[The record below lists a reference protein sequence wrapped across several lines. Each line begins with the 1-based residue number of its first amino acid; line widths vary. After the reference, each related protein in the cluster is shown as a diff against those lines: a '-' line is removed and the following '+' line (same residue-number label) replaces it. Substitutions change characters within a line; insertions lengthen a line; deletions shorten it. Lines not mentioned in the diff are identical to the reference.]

1 MPIDEFG
8 QCQSNGIAEAGTLKP
23 GFRMSNDPFGQ
34 GAFEQID
41 LVHDSRL
48 VVQPANLIGRELGLN
63 PGINPLRFIA
73 TFGLSAVCVHTWLET
88 GHYCGHR
95 ISLSVQ

>member
-1 MPIDEFG
+1 VPIDEFS

-48 VVQPANLIGRELGLN
+48 VVQPANLVGRELGLN

-73 TFGLSAVCVHTWLET
+73 TVGLSAVCVHTGLET